1 MPDLDERA
9 RLVRRIVERTGGRV
23 RDRDEWLMCVE
34 IPGHC
39 VNQLAAFAPILVG
52 RTGNGRLVYDVD
64 LRPARLRVVAR

>member
-9 RLVRRIVERTGGRV
+9 RLVRRIVERSGGRV

-34 IPGHC
+34 LPVNR
-39 VNQLAAFAPILVG
+39 VNQLAAFAPMLVG
-52 RTGNGRLVYDVD
+52 RTGNERVVYGID